1 MIALKPPGDLQNVAL
16 IGFGEAGSILGEDL
30 AKLGLEVVTYDIL
43 FDSPASRE
51 TMLPKARAAGVR
63 PRDSLR
69 EAVNGAQL
77 VISAVTASSSSAVAT
92 SAAQVL
98 HSKQYFL
105 DINSVSPA
113 TKRNNARAVESSGA
127 DYVEAAVMAAIPQQR
142 LTVPMLLGGRKAAA
156 LEPVLRSLGMNVTTI
171 ASEVGTASAI
181 KMCRSILIKG
191 LEALTVECL
200 FAARAF
206 GAEVKVLSSLDRS
219 FPHMGWGGNLPDYLV
234 SRVAEHGRRRAAEM
248 REVAQTLRD
257 IGLEPVMAS
266 ATAERQQWLTDRLDA
281 KGLAYRHDEPFAWR
295 ALADALTEQDTRRG
309 E

>member
-1 MIALKPPGDLQNVAL
+1 MIAVKPPGDLHNVAM
-16 IGFGEAGSILGEDL
+16 IGFGEAGSIMGEDL

-51 TMLPKARAAGVR
+51 AMLSKARDAGVGA
-63 PRDSLR
+63 RDSLR
-69 EAVNGAQL
+69 DALNGAQL

-98 HSKQYFL
+98 RPKQYFL

-113 TKRNNARAVESSGA
+113 TKRNNARAVETSGA
-127 DYVEAAVMAAIPQQR
+127 DYIEAAVMAAVPPQR
-142 LTVPMLLGGRKAAA
+142 LAVPLLLGGRKASE

-206 GAEVKVLSSLDRS
+206 GADDKVLSSLDRN
-219 FPHMGWGGNLPDYLV
+219 FPHMGWAGNLPDYLI
-234 SRVAEHGRRRAAEM
+234 SRVAKHGCRRAAEM
-248 REVAQTLRD
+248 REVVQTLRD
-257 IGLEPVMAS
+257 IGVEPIMAS
-266 ATAERQQWLTDRLDA
+266 ATAAKQQWVIDRLNA

-295 ALADALTEQDTRRG
+295 ALADALAEQDARRG